1 MLSPLQTATLQSA
14 ILNITSSVLAQLLTA
29 YRTSTIGASSTA
41 LNPLGLHYA
50 PILQFFILSL
60 LLTPPNFKWQ
70 QFLERK
76 FPAYPRYNGKQ
87 KIKVDD
93 EDGQVTVR
101 KVLLSRPNSQSDV
114 LP

>member
-29 YRTSTIGASSTA
+29 YRTSTVGASSTA
-41 LNPLGLHYA
+41 LNPLGLKFT

-76 FPAYPRYNGKQ
+76 FPARPGYNGKQ

-93 EDGQVTVR
+93 EDGQVIFDDLMVN
-101 KVLLSRPNSQSDV
+101 RPTPKSDV

>member
-29 YRTSTIGASSTA
+29 YRTSTVGASSTA
-41 LNPLGLHYA
+41 LNPLGLHFA
-50 PILQFFILSL
+50 PIFQFFILSL

-76 FPAYPRYNGKQ
+76 FPAYPSHNGKQ

-93 EDGQVTVR
+93 EDGQVTLR
-101 KVLLSRPNSQSDV
+101 KGHVEQENPGI
-114 LP
+114 